1 MIELPRNKRGR
12 ETWRGLFIH
21 YGSDRKGARL
31 LRPPAIVPN
40 VGAIYPRNRP
50 ALDAARGA
58 LQCVVWNIDIEN
70 SLVTFDAIIN
80 VTIHGTV
87 SPKSMPPLE

>member
-1 MIELPRNKRGR
+1 LNCL
-12 ETWRGLFIH
+12 ETKEAAKPGTAPSFIWRR
-21 YGSDRKGARL
+21 SKGGRL
-31 LRPPAIVPN
+31 LRPPTIVPN

-87 SPKSMPPLE
+87 PLSL